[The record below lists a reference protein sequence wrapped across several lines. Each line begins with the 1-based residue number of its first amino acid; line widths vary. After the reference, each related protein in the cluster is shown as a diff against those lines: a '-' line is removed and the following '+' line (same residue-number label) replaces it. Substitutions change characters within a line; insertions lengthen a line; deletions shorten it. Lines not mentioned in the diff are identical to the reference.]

1 MMLRRSAVAGLLA
14 AAFSAAPALAQQ
26 KVEVQFWHAMSG
38 VLGDRLNE
46 LVDKFNT
53 SQDKYTVVAVAK
65 GNYDEVTNGVIA
77 AYRAKRPPEMVQ
89 IAERGYM
96 TMLLSGAVVPV
107 QDLIEQKGYKVD
119 FSDFIKPVAS
129 FWSYKGRMSAM
140 PFNSSTPIFWYNK
153 DHFQKAGFDKP
164 AYTFVLLS

>member
-1 MMLRRSAVAGLLA
+1 MAMRQKTALLA
-14 AAFSAAPALAQQ
+14 LVVAMLAFVAPAQAARI
-26 KVEVQFWHAMSG
+26 EVQWWHAMSG

-96 TMLLSGAVVPV
+96 TMLLSGAIVSV
-107 QDLIEQKGYKVD
+107 QDLMDQKGYKID

-129 FWSYKGRMSAM
+129 FWSYK
-140 PFNSSTPIFWYNK
+140 
-153 DHFQKAGFDKP
+153 
-164 AYTFVLLS
+164 